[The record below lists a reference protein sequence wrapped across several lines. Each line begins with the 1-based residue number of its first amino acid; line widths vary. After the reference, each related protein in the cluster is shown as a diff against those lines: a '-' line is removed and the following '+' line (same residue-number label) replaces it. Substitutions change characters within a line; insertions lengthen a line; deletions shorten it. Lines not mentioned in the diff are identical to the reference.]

1 MDAVLVDG
9 LGVFIGLTVVLFGF
23 AAFMTG
29 QALADTWRSAWQMV
43 AYGFLLAVGN
53 RFLGFFLFEVDLL
66 SVAGFVVDAV
76 VVIAIGLFA
85 WRVTH
90 ARRMVQQ
97 YPWLYRANGLFG
109 YREIG

>member
-1 MDAVLVDG
+1 METLVPEG
-9 LGVFIGLTVVLFGF
+9 IGVFIGLTVILFGF

-29 QALADTWRSAWQMV
+29 QALADTWRPAWQMV
-43 AYGFLLAVGN
+43 AYGFLLALGN

-66 SVAGFVVDAV
+66 SPVGLLVDAV
-76 VVIAIGLFA
+76 VVILIGLFA

-97 YPWLYRANGLFG
+97 YPWLYRADGLFG
-109 YREIG
+109 YREI